1 MARNDDYVSEIL
13 NRVAGEDDDVAGE
26 DMDVAGDDEIG
37 LDSET
42 ESYIAG
48 EIAGLVEV
56 GALTEVGAQKARK
69 VIRKATLASRAGK
82 QQQRPA
88 QNRAAARPQAR
99 PQQGAARPMAQ
110 NQFVRSTRETERRAP
125 LGFTED
131 GTGRNYFSLAATIGA
146 TTTMRAKVSR
156 AAHVDRLLIVPSASG
171 VTVQSI
177 QVGDEE
183 QVLAP
188 GVPAELYGPSAL
200 NDSLSDNFSPI
211 GPGLDFVITLK
222 NTVATA
228 ITGTIGT
235 KCTVYR

>member
-1 MARNDDYVSEIL
+1 MANNDYVSEIL
-13 NRVAGEDDDVAGE
+13 NRVAGEDDDVAG
-26 DMDVAGDDEIG
+26 DDDLDVAGDDEIG

-56 GALTEVGAQKARK
+56 GALTEVGAKKARK

-82 QQQRPA
+82 QRPA
-88 QNRAAARPQAR
+88 QNRAAPAPRPQAR
-99 PQQGAARPMAQ
+99 QPQGAARMA
-110 NQFVRSTRETERRAP
+110 NSQFQRSTRETERRAP

-222 NTVATA
+222 NTVAAA

>member
-1 MARNDDYVSEIL
+1 MPDDYVSEIL
-13 NRVAGEDDDVAGE
+13 SRVAGEIAGEDDDVAG
-26 DMDVAGDDEIG
+26 DDVG

-56 GALTEVGAQKARK
+56 GALTEVGAKKARK
-69 VIRKATLASRAGK
+69 VVRKATLAARAGK
-82 QQQRPA
+82 PA
-88 QNRAAARPQAR
+88 QPSAARPQ
-99 PQQGAARPMAQ
+99 PQQRGATVS
-110 NQFVRSTRETERRAP
+110 NQQFQRSSRETQRRAP

-156 AAHVDRLLIVPSASG
+156 AAHVDRLLIVPSAPG
-171 VTVQSI
+171 ATVQSI

-188 GVPAELYGPSAL
+188 GVPAELYGAAAL
-200 NDSLSDNFSPI
+200 TDALSDNFSPI

-222 NTVATA
+222 NTTAVA

-235 KCTVYR
+235 KCTVLR